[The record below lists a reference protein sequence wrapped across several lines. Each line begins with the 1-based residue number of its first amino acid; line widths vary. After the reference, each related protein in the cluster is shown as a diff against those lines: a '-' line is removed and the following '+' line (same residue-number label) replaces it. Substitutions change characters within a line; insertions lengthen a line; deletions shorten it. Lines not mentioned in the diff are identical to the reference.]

1 MGEKDKKKKKKEVS
15 GVAGTE
21 EKKKKK
27 KKKISVS
34 EDSKAGDFNMIKAC
48 VYKPSPFVFYQNRL
62 MLTLEFWC
70 IRVVGGSGRRCSCL
84 KNLD

>member
-34 EDSKAGDFNMIKAC
+34 ENSKAGDFNLKMLAC
-48 VYKPSPFVFYQNRL
+48 TNHPHWFSTK
-62 MLTLEFWC
+62 
-70 IRVVGGSGRRCSCL
+70 I
-84 KNLD
+84 D